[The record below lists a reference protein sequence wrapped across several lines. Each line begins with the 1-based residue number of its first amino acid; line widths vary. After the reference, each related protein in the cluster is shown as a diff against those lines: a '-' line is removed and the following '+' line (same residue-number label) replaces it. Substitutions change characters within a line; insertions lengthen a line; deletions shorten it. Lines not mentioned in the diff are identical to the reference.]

1 MDTIAFGAGDRKG
14 GWPDAYDRLDA
25 CLAEIGGIGCIRDDF
40 LHLHAMAMTIL
51 EGSPLAVATADV
63 DSIWEKAIALQGDI
77 SAYVLD
83 CKQALN
89 TWLLW

>member
-1 MDTIAFGAGDRKG
+1 MPGKLQLAAAARQVDRSI
-14 GWPDAYDRLDA
+14 L
-25 CLAEIGGIGCIRDDF
+25 RDDF